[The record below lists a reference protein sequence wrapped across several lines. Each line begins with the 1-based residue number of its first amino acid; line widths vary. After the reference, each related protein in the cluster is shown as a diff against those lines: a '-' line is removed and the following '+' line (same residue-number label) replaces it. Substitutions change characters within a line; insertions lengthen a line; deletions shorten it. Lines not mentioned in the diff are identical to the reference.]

1 MLSQNHLLTF
11 GDIMNI
17 TEFWVFLLAAI
28 ALLGS
33 PGPAIAA
40 ILAVGRTE
48 GWARGLGFYG
58 GLQIGLAAAAGIS
71 ITSLFTAISLLPA
84 ATLILT
90 IAATTYLLYLAYK
103 IASSP
108 VGQEASKVS
117 TSSSPIAGLFLG
129 ITNPKAYVA
138 FASLFA
144 SFQIF
149 SSNSSLDSLSKWITV
164 VIVMIVVDF
173 IWLWIGV
180 RLGQLSLSHKS
191 ERFLNYF
198 LAFTIL
204 AAAIVAI
211 L

>member
-1 MLSQNHLLTF
+1 
-11 GDIMNI
+11 MNI

-40 ILAVGRTE
+40 LLAVGRTE

-71 ITSLFTAISLLPA
+71 IAGLFTAISLLPA
-84 ATLILT
+84 ATLIMT
-90 IAATTYLLYLAYK
+90 IVATLYLLYLAYK
-103 IASSP
+103 IATSP
-108 VGQEASKVS
+108 VGQEASKIS
-117 TSSSPIAGLFLG
+117 TSSSPIAGLLLG
-129 ITNPKAYVA
+129 VTNPKAYVA

-149 SSNSSLDSLSKWITV
+149 SNNSSLDSLSKWLIV
-164 VIVMIVVDF
+164 VVVMIVVDL

-180 RLGQLSLSHKS
+180 RLGKLNLSNKS
-191 ERFLNYF
+191 ERLLNYT
-198 LAFTIL
+198 LAATIVV
-204 AAAIVAI
+204 AAIVA
-211 L
+211 LL